1 MKDELVRAVTAQDFD
16 AEVLKSDLP
25 VLVDFTTEWCG
36 PCNALKP
43 VLQRI
48 AAEERG
54 RLKVC
59 AVDGDAHPELT
70 ARFGV
75 RGYPTVIAFA
85 NGRELARCLG
95 LTTRERLVKLV
106 NAPATA

>member
-1 MKDELVRAVTAQDFD
+1 MKNELIRAVTAQDFE
-16 AEVLKSDLP
+16 AEVMNSELP

-48 AAEERG
+48 ATEERG

-59 AVDGDAHPELT
+59 TVDGDAHPELT
-70 ARFGV
+70 TRFGV

-85 NGRELARCLG
+85 NGRELARSLG
-95 LTTRERLVKLV
+95 LTTRDRLVKLAS
-106 NAPATA
+106 APAAA